1 MSTQISTKSP
11 KTEAEEVKVSA
22 GEGEVKEGAVC
33 SEEEEVETGGEEEAT
48 WATITM
54 TTTTTTTGTWTTG
67 TAVEEVMDQ
76 DQ

>member
-11 KTEAEEVKVSA
+11 KTEAEGVKVSA

-33 SEEEEVETGGEEEAT
+33 SEEEEVETGGEEEVT
-48 WATITM
+48 WATM